1 MPRDLNDLL
10 QDTAVEPSHR
20 PDTDWLVTR
29 GRRRRRVRHALTGLG
44 SAAAVAAV
52 VALLSAA
59 LTAPRPPTVVPDPAG
74 DAASPSSTS
83 ATTSATPSPTAS
95 PSPSPAGPSTD
106 ALLVSRPELV
116 ELDPTTGSELRRVDA
131 RFGEGWVQLS
141 VTPDGGAVFHEELWT
156 GCATRLW
163 RTPLDDD
170 EPELVGKGLVPR
182 VSPDGST
189 LAYVGYAPCFHDDHR
204 LVLRDL
210 ASGDEQVWPLSQPD
224 DELARITHLSW
235 SPGGRRVAVEV
246 GYAARRDASVEAPTR
261 YAIHL
266 VDTGEEP
273 QPIDASPLVAPDD
286 HTIAWRLPTFAGDA
300 GSLLVVELCCDIG
313 LGGGPPEDDAETFRL
328 QEVQIDGEGLT
339 TLVEST
345 DPITFLASGSRGD
358 RVLYVTNDVRD
369 PRLWRLEGGESVPVD
384 AADVRFAAWVE

>member
-1 MPRDLNDLL
+1 M
-10 QDTAVEPSHR
+10 A
-20 PDTDWLVTR
+20 R
-29 GRRRRRVRHALTGLG
+29 GRRRRRTRHVLTGLG
-44 SAAAVAAV
+44 SAVAVAAV
-52 VALLSAA
+52 VALLSTA
-59 LTAPRPPTVVPDPAG
+59 LTAPRSPTVLQAPTGGGTA
-74 DAASPSSTS
+74 
-83 ATTSATPSPTAS
+83 PSPTATGATGATS
-95 PSPSPAGPSTD
+95 PTAAPTAPPSPSRSGAATTT
-106 ALLVSRPELV
+106 LLVSLPELV
-116 ELDPTTGSELRRVDA
+116 ELDPTTGGELRRIEAPV
-131 RFGEGWVQLS
+131 GEGWVQLS

-163 RTPLDDD
+163 RTPLDGG
-170 EPELVGKGLVPR
+170 EPELVGPGLVPR

-266 VDTGEEP
+266 VDTGDGP
-273 QPIDASPLVAPDD
+273 QPIDESPLVVPDD

-328 QEVQIDGEGLT
+328 QEVRIDGGGLT

-345 DPITFLASGSRGD
+345 DPITFLASDGRGD

-369 PRLWRLEGGESVPVD
+369 PRLWRLVEGESIPVD
-384 AADVRFAAWVE
+384 AADVRFAAWVG